1 LTDANIRYNHRLW
14 THRNL
19 NEATHRAI
27 HRFFGGVNMTLL
39 HALSTMGAR
48 GHVAG
53 NFPEAE
59 DLVTPER
66 IQRLKGIPIFLFSG
80 SENMAWSP
88 ESTDLSSGLLRSTF
102 GSENY
107 EREVVEGYGHLD
119 CWMGTRFVLYI
130 CHSGFPF

>member
-1 LTDANIRYNHRLW
+1 MLTIYRLW
-14 THRNL
+14 SHRNL

-39 HALSTMGAR
+39 HALSTLGSR
-48 GHVAG
+48 GHVAT

-66 IQRLKGIPIFLFSG
+66 LQNLKGIPIFLFSG

-88 ESTDLSSGLLRSTF
+88 ESTDLSYGLLRSTF
-102 GSENY
+102 GASDY
-107 EREVVEGYGHLD
+107 ERSGGGVWTFGLLD
-119 CWMGTRFVLYI
+119 GDTGVRGRV
-130 CHSGFPF
+130 SDGEA